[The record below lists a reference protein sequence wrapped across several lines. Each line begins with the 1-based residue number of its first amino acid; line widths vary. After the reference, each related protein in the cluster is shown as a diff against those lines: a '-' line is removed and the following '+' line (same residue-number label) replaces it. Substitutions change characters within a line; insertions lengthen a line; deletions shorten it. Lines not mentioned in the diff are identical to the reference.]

1 MVPSFST
8 ETFKQE
14 LLKTVI
20 AADLSFRT
28 VEHPQ
33 FRRLVNVL
41 RSNVIVPSA
50 STMRRTV
57 EDHSGNIILEI
68 QKAIPSGI
76 QIHLATDTWTSTN
89 GLAFAGTTMH
99 YIDKNW
105 EIKEHVIGFQP
116 LTGSA
121 HTGLFLAEK
130 LNELITQ
137 YDLTSRILCLT
148 TDNVQT
154 NTVMAR
160 ELPTMAFGSKWN
172 PEQYHLPCLAHVL
185 ALCSKAFMEN
195 LRSQPSNERF
205 DPNPDLDIAAL
216 TKYPSGSFSRSVFK
230 VCARFWGWDTGD
242 VYYLMI
248 GTDFAG

>member
-1 MVPSFST
+1 MQLGAVVPSFSV

-41 RSNVIVPSA
+41 RPNVIVPSA
-50 STMRRTV
+50 NTIRRAVKEHT
-57 EDHSGNIILEI
+57 GNIISEI

-76 QIHLATDTWTSTN
+76 QVHLATDTWTSTN
-89 GLAFAGTTMH
+89 GLAFAGTTIH

-105 EIKEHVIGFQP
+105 DLKEHVIGFQP
-116 LTGSA
+116 LTDSA
-121 HTGLFLAEK
+121 HTGVFLAGK
-130 LNELITQ
+130 LSELIGQ
-137 YDLTSRILCLT
+137 YNLSSRILCLT
-148 TDNVQT
+148 TDNAQT

-160 ELPTMAFGSKWN
+160 ELQTMALGTKWN

-195 LRSQPSNERF
+195 LRSQPSNEIF
-205 DPNPDLDIAAL
+205 DPNPDFDMAVLS
-216 TKYPSGSFSRSVFK
+216 KYPLGSFSRSVFK
-230 VCARFWGWDTGD
+230 V
-242 VYYLMI
+242 
-248 GTDFAG
+248 

>member
-1 MVPSFST
+1 MRSSNSMVPSFST
-8 ETFKQE
+8 EIFKQE

-41 RSNVIVPSA
+41 RSNVVVPSA
-50 STMRRTV
+50 STVRRAV
-57 EDHSGNIILEI
+57 EDHTGNIILEI

-76 QIHLATDTWTSTN
+76 YVHLATDTWTSTN
-89 GLAFAGTTMH
+89 GLAFAGTTIH

-121 HTGLFLAEK
+121 HTGVFLAQK
-130 LNELITQ
+130 LNELISQ
-137 YDLTSRILCLT
+137 YDLGSRMLCLT
-148 TDNVQT
+148 TDNAQT
-154 NTVMAR
+154 NTVIAR
-160 ELPTMAFGSKWN
+160 ELQTLTLSSKWN

-185 ALCSKAFMEN
+185 ALCSKGFMEN
-195 LRSQPSNERF
+195 LRSQPSNETF
-205 DPNPDLDIAAL
+205 DPNPNLDIAAL
-216 TKYPSGSFSRSVFK
+216 SKYPSGSFSRSVFK
-230 VCARFWGWDTGD
+230 VGIILFLFKYR
-242 VYYLMI
+242 
-248 GTDFAG
+248 